1 MGVLKLQDIGG
12 TKKAE
17 TMGCRALLL
26 SISVLVLIGC
36 KSKEYISEQAVY
48 RDSAMVAL
56 YVRDSVCMRESLAI
70 RGETIVYVRNI
81 VKTNNNHRD
90 SVILHEVQETKTDV
104 PKEHINYNLVVI
116 IFASLFGFLYI
127 ICKLLKNR

>member
-1 MGVLKLQDIGG
+1 MGG
-12 TKKAE
+12 
-17 TMGCRALLL
+17 RALLL
-26 SISVLVLIGC
+26 AISVLVLIGC
-36 KSKEYISEQAVY
+36 KSKEYISEQAVN
-48 RDSAMVAL
+48 RDSAMATL

-81 VKTNNNHRD
+81 VKTINNKRD

-104 PKEHINYNLVVI
+104 PKEHINYKLVVI

-127 ICKLLKNR
+127 ICKHLKNR